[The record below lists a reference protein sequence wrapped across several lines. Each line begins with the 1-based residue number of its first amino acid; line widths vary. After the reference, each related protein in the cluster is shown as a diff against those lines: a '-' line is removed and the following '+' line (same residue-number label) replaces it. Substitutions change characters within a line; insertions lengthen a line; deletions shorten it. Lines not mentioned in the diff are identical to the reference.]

1 MTKFTEAQIEM
12 LERRITLTTCGTEI
26 KNVMGDVAGNVR
38 GNVAGYVGGD
48 VGGSVEGDA
57 GGNVGGN
64 VEGTVKGNVA
74 GNVKKS
80 CGVPITLNVRGKPL
94 ILW

>member
-1 MTKFTEAQIEM
+1 MTKFTESQIEM

-64 VEGTVKGNVA
+64 V
-74 GNVKKS
+74 KKI